1 MPKRNRVDTSKSVE
15 PSKEGPHRTC
25 AQREGAPSVSPFT
38 QNQSVQSPCSSMTLI
53 RSPARG
59 ESRGGLTAGSQ
70 RKESC
75 RFHGTAYFYGV
86 NDNLTCSRQDESSAR
101 SPTIFRETQK
111 LGPSNDFV
119 TRRTR

>member
-1 MPKRNRVDTSKSVE
+1 MPKRNRADTSKSVE
-15 PSKEGPHRTC
+15 PSKEGPHRT
-25 AQREGAPSVSPFT
+25 
-38 QNQSVQSPCSSMTLI
+38 MTLI

-59 ESRGGLTAGSQ
+59 ESRDGLTAGSQ

-111 LGPSNDFV
+111 LGPSNAFV
-119 TRRTR
+119 TR